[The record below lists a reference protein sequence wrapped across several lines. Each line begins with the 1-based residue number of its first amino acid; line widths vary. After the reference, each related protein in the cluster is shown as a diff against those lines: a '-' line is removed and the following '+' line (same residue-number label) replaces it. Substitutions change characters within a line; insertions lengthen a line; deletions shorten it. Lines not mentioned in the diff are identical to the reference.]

1 MVFYA
6 VANGREIGIFSNWND
21 CNASVKNYK
30 NAAFKKFNTREEA
43 DEFIQQYTTAL
54 AAKTVISDK
63 SHMETI
69 ELFVYTDGSCSKNG
83 RKNACAGI
91 GIYFGTNDPRNVSK
105 RIEGKQTNNTAEL
118 SAIIETYKII
128 ENEIASG
135 KKIAIMTDSEYAMKC
150 VGSYGEKCCKKNW
163 DKEIPNIGLIQQIYE
178 MYKDKPNVEFIHV
191 KAHTNNTDIHSVGN
205 WNADLL
211 ANMAVGLHAS
221 IA

>member
-6 VANGREIGIFSNWND
+6 VANGREIGIFSNWNE

-43 DEFIQQYTTAL
+43 EGFIQQYTTTASATKNAL
-54 AAKTVISDK
+54 AD
-63 SHMETI
+63 MDNTI
-69 ELFVYTDGSCSKNG
+69 DLFVYTDGSCSKNG

-118 SAIIETYKII
+118 SAIIETYTII
-128 ENEIASG
+128 ENEIATG

-163 DKEIPNIGLIQQIYE
+163 DKEIPNVELIRQLYE
-178 MYKDKPNVEFIHV
+178 KYKDKPNVQFIHV
-191 KAHTNNTDIHSVGN
+191 RAHTNNTDIHSVGN
-205 WNADLL
+205 WNADHL
-211 ANMAVGLHAS
+211 ANLAVGLHAS
-221 IA
+221 IV

>member
-6 VANGREIGIFSNWND
+6 VANGREIGIFSNWNE

-43 DEFIQQYTTAL
+43 EGFIQQYTTTASATKNAL
-54 AAKTVISDK
+54 AD
-63 SHMETI
+63 MDNTI
-69 ELFVYTDGSCSKNG
+69 DLFVYTDGSCSKNG

-118 SAIIETYKII
+118 SAIIETYTII
-128 ENEIASG
+128 ENEIATG

-163 DKEIPNIGLIQQIYE
+163 DKEIPNVELIRQLYE
-178 MYKDKPNVEFIHV
+178 KYTDKPNVQFIHV
-191 KAHTNNTDIHSVGN
+191 RAHTNNTDIHSVGN
-205 WNADLL
+205 WNADHL
-211 ANMAVGLHAS
+211 ANLAVGLHAS
-221 IA
+221 IV